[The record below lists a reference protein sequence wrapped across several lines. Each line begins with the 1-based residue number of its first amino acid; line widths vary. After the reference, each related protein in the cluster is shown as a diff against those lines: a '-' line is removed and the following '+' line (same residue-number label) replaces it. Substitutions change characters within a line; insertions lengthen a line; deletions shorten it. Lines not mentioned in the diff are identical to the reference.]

1 MSPST
6 RTARARPRLAA
17 APAALIASLLASPIG
32 AQANPYTD
40 SLLQAARALSHA
52 VPGPLP
58 VAVGYFSAQ
67 NDSFPIADAIAGAP
81 HRSVPFVTPVF
92 QIRYSR
98 GWIMVDAAMDSATA
112 AGNGGGPFDDVRYA
126 RIEAAL
132 RGAGLIVITH
142 EHYDHVGTVSRS
154 AIAAQLAPK
163 TMLTRAQV
171 ATMLTTQGAPAPLL
185 DSAMARRYLV
195 VDYDRVL
202 PIAPGVVLIRTPG
215 HTPGA
220 QMVLVTLATGKQLM
234 LAGDVA
240 WLKAGVDGERQ
251 KPDSTIRMMHEDRTA
266 IAQQLAWLKH
276 IVEPAG
282 VVIVISHDGTE
293 LDRLAQ
299 RGLLLGALDLSEPR

>member
-1 MSPST
+1 MARST
-6 RTARARPRLAA
+6 PTVR
-17 APAALIASLLASPIG
+17 APAAALAAVAAALLASPIG

-58 VAVGYFSAQ
+58 VAIGYFSAQ
-67 NDSFPIADAIAGAP
+67 NDSFPISDAIAGAP
-81 HRSVPFVTPVF
+81 RTNVPFVTPVF

-98 GWIMVDAAMDSATA
+98 GWIMVDAAMDRA
-112 AGNGGGPFDDVRYA
+112 AAAANGGGPFDDVRYA
-126 RIEAAL
+126 KIQAAL

-142 EHYDHVGTVSRS
+142 EHPDHVGTLSHS
-154 AIAAQLAPK
+154 AIATALAPK
-163 TMLTRAQV
+163 TMLTRRQV
-171 ATMLTTQGAPAPLL
+171 ATMLTANGSAPPMI
-185 DSAMARRYLV
+185 DSALARRYLV

-220 QMVLVTLATGKQLM
+220 QMVLVTLANRKQVL

-240 WLKAGVDGERQ
+240 WLKAGVDSERQ
-251 KPDSTIRMMHEDRTA
+251 KPDSIIRFMHEDRTA

-276 IVEPAG
+276 VVEPAG
-282 VVIVISHDGTE
+282 VVVVISHDGAQ

-299 RGLLLGALDLSEPR
+299 VGVLVGALDLSEP

>member
-1 MSPST
+1 MPRAT
-6 RTARARPRLAA
+6 PTIRARDVTRAAVLAA
-17 APAALIASLLASPIG
+17 LLASPIG

-40 SLLQAARALSHA
+40 SLLQTARALSHA

-67 NDSFPIADAIAGAP
+67 NDTFPISAAIAGAP
-81 HRSVPFVTPVF
+81 HTSIPFVTPVF
-92 QIRYSR
+92 QVRYNR
-98 GWIMVDAAMDSATA
+98 GWIMVDAGMDRA
-112 AGNGGGPFDDVRYA
+112 AAAADGGGPFDDARYA
-126 RIEAAL
+126 KIQAAL

-142 EHYDHVGTVSRS
+142 EHSDHVGTLSRS
-154 AIAAQLAPK
+154 AIADQLAPK
-163 TMLTRAQV
+163 TMLTRRQV
-171 ATMLTTQGAPAPLL
+171 ATMLTAQFDQQPLI
-185 DSAMARRYLV
+185 DSAMAQRYLV

-220 QMVLVTLATGKQLM
+220 QMVLVTLANRKEVL

-251 KPDSTIRMMHEDRTA
+251 KPDSTIRFMHEDRTA

-276 IVEPAG
+276 VVEPAG
-282 VVIVISHDGTE
+282 VVVVISHDGAQ

-299 RGLLLGALDLSEPR
+299 SGVLVGALDLSEPR